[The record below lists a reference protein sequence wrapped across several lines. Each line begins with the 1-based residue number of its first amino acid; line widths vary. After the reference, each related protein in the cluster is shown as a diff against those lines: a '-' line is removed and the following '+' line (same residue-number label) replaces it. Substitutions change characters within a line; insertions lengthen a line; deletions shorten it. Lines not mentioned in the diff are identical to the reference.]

1 MHDGHPP
8 RQIAKKCARV
18 NVGIGDP
25 GIGLPGIGFPGIL
38 YRGWLV
44 VLTHVAIYIYIYIYT
59 SYIKL

>member
-38 YRGWLV
+38 SRGWLV
-44 VLTHVAIYIYIYIYT
+44 VLTHVAIYIYT